1 MSKVLFNILFVCG
14 LLIIWSGYYLVVPL
28 ENRSAVSLLNT
39 GIITVIYLSYW
50 FKYSVIFPNRRDSG
64 TFLAGA
70 GVYWFAQGFYVFISV
85 LCMIAGWYFK
95 WGFKVQLLL
104 AMISLFIFAVY
115 ITGAVFTVEHISRC
129 SPRDDLLIRDVRE
142 IQRTVALVS
151 AIAQALD
158 PDWIE
163 VKKQV
168 QILEE
173 DLSFII
179 GINNSEAS
187 KIDEQILHKLNNLKN
202 AVSDAQNI
210 EMTQNIINE
219 IHVLIRQRKILK
231 NIG

>member
-1 MSKVLFNILFVCG
+1 
-14 LLIIWSGYYLVVPL
+14 
-28 ENRSAVSLLNT
+28 
-39 GIITVIYLSYW
+39 
-50 FKYSVIFPNRRDSG
+50 
-64 TFLAGA
+64 
-70 GVYWFAQGFYVFISV
+70 
-85 LCMIAGWYFK
+85 MIAGWYFK

-129 SPRDDLLIRDVRE
+129 SSGDDLLIRDVRE

-219 IHVLIRQRKILK
+219 IHALINQRKTLK